1 MTAIEISEPDDPRI
15 ADYVGL
21 RDADLRA
28 DLEGRERIFIV
39 EGTNALRRL
48 LAAPLRTRSVLV
60 TPKQHARLSALLD
73 GLGAPVYVASREV
86 LTGVAGFDLHRGVV
100 ACADRPDDPGLDA
113 ILGPSATVV
122 ALEALNDQEN
132 LGAIARSG
140 RALGADALVLDPT
153 CADPYY
159 RRVVRVSMG
168 EVLHLPVTRV
178 GDWTDGLRRMAGA
191 GFCLAALTPAGDT
204 SLFDWRP
211 PDRVAVL
218 LGAEGP
224 GLSPEALAA
233 ADVRL
238 RIPIRADVDSL
249 NVGHAAAVAL
259 AYVSAARAGS
269 PDRTA
274 GG

>member
-1 MTAIEISEPDDPRI
+1 MARIEITEADDPRI

-39 EGTNALRRL
+39 EGVNALHRL
-48 LAAPLRTRSVLV
+48 LATPLHTRSVLV
-60 TPKQHARLSALLD
+60 TPKQHARLTGVLD
-73 GLGAPVYVASREV
+73 GLAAPVYVAARDV
-86 LTGVAGFDLHRGVV
+86 LAGIAGFDLHRGVV
-100 ACADRPDDPGLDA
+100 ASADRPDDPGLDD
-113 ILGPSATVV
+113 ILVGAATVV
-122 ALEALNDQEN
+122 ALESLNDQEN
-132 LGAIARSG
+132 LGAIARSA

-178 GDWTDGLRRMAGA
+178 DDWATGLQRMTAA
-191 GFCLAALTPAGDT
+191 GFCLAALTPAGET

-211 PDRVAVL
+211 PERVALL

-224 GLSPEALAA
+224 GLSAAALAA
-233 ADVRL
+233 ADVRV

-259 AYVSAARAGS
+259 AVVSAARAGS
-269 PDRTA
+269 PGRTA
-274 GG
+274 GD